1 MRYKPKAFPLH
12 IPLCG
17 SDHIRQFAGLPY
29 PAVQS
34 FSAVISGAKGAA
46 EQVSDPK
53 SITLEGLRQPPFCWA
68 SIGPSPIA
76 PVAAFNRFTE
86 GA

>member
-34 FSAVISGAKGAA
+34 FSAVNSGAKGAA

-53 SITLEGLRQPPFCWA
+53 SITLEAQ
-68 SIGPSPIA
+68 
-76 PVAAFNRFTE
+76 AAAVLLGVYRSE
-86 GA
+86 PDRARCRI